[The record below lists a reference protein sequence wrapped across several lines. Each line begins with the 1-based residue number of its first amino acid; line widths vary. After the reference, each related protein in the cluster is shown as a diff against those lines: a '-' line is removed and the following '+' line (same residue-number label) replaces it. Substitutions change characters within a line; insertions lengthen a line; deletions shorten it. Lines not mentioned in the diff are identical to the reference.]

1 MPSKEELIKLIKD
14 IDDYLGRAKEFF
26 DKHEGEEIDIKYVDR
41 VTELSVNTI
50 ELLAKQYK
58 LKTILL
64 EQYGVTV
71 MTENGI

>member
-1 MPSKEELIKLIKD
+1 MPSKEELIELIKK
-14 IDDYLGRAKEFF
+14 IDNYLGKAQEFF
-26 DKHEGEEIDIKYVDR
+26 DKHEGEEIGIEYVDR
-41 VTELSVNTI
+41 VTELCVNTI

>member
-1 MPSKEELIKLIKD
+1 MPSKEELIKLIKA

-26 DKHEGEEIDIKYVDR
+26 DKHEGEEVDIENVDS
-41 VTELSVNTI
+41 VTNLCVNTI

-64 EQYGVTV
+64 EQYGITV

>member
-1 MPSKEELIKLIKD
+1 MPSKEEIIKLIKD

-26 DKHEGEEIDIKYVDR
+26 DKHEGEEVDIEYVDR

-58 LKTILL
+58 LKTLLL
-64 EQYGVTV
+64 EQYGITV

>member
-1 MPSKEELIKLIKD
+1 MPSKEELIELIKK
-14 IDDYLGRAKEFF
+14 IDNYLGEAKEFF
-26 DKHEGEEIDIKYVDR
+26 DKHEGENVDIEHVDK
-41 VTELSVNTI
+41 VTSLCVNTI